1 MRIAYCFAL
10 AALLLASGCGKR
22 HSRVSK
28 TPAPVRKVRVGETE
42 EGIAS
47 WYGHP
52 YHGRKTANGEIYDQ
66 DRLTAA
72 HRDLP
77 FGVWVEVRNKKNSKK
92 VEVRINDRG
101 PFVDG
106 RIIDL
111 SRAAAQQLE
120 MIGPGTVPVR
130 VKVIRTP

>member
-1 MRIAYCFAL
+1 MRISCLFAF
-10 AALLLASGCGKR
+10 AALLLASGCSKR
-22 HSRVSK
+22 HARASK
-28 TPAPVRKVRVGETE
+28 TPAPVRKVHVGETE

-47 WYGHP
+47 WYGYP

-66 DRLTAA
+66 NGLTAA

-101 PFVDG
+101 PFVGG

-111 SRAAAQQLE
+111 SRGAAQQLE
-120 MIGPGTVPVR
+120 MIGPGIVPVR
-130 VKVIRTP
+130 IKVIRTP